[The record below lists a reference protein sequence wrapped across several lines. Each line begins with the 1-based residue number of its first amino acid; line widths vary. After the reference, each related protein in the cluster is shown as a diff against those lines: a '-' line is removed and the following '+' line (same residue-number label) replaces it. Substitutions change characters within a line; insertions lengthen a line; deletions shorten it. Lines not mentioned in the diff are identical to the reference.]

1 MRATYGKSIV
11 AMTPMIVASIL
22 LTIVN
27 LRLQQVWKGEAAFG
41 AAVNHIGEQQ
51 FKPAEAE
58 LATALRFNP
67 DNAHY
72 YAHQALLR
80 ERSLQ
85 QRSEPFMQGRP
96 EFDET
101 QQAQLRAA
109 VQSYQ
114 KVLELNRSDDSAYHN
129 LGWLYWFLR
138 QDQDALACFQK
149 AVELDQAAPLYH
161 LSLGIQRELSDDQSA
176 ATAEFGA
183 ALRLSPGLLDSRFYS
198 DLSAASPQRA
208 KEIVATTIRQL
219 ENQMQAGF
227 DPVVAGKLGR
237 FYLELQP
244 GRAFE
249 LLNRVT
255 QTLPSL
261 SRPWANLGYYY
272 ELHGNE
278 SLMEECYRK
287 ALFLD
292 SSDALSWYRLGKY
305 YDRRNRL
312 PDAARCYDQAV
323 NLFIRSQSIHSDRV
337 RRIYFSRFTMPDDVV
352 PNGLSLYTAQSIEF
366 PATCWRLSE
375 IYEVMGD
382 KAAVQRIAELV
393 KKYSLENDP
402 SKSH

>member
-138 QDQDALACFQK
+138 QDQDALACFQ
-149 AVELDQAAPLYH
+149 
-161 LSLGIQRELSDDQSA
+161 
-176 ATAEFGA
+176 
-183 ALRLSPGLLDSRFYS
+183 
-198 DLSAASPQRA
+198 
-208 KEIVATTIRQL
+208 
-219 ENQMQAGF
+219 
-227 DPVVAGKLGR
+227 
-237 FYLELQP
+237 
-244 GRAFE
+244 
-249 LLNRVT
+249 
-255 QTLPSL
+255 
-261 SRPWANLGYYY
+261 
-272 ELHGNE
+272 
-278 SLMEECYRK
+278 
-287 ALFLD
+287 
-292 SSDALSWYRLGKY
+292 
-305 YDRRNRL
+305 
-312 PDAARCYDQAV
+312 
-323 NLFIRSQSIHSDRV
+323 
-337 RRIYFSRFTMPDDVV
+337 
-352 PNGLSLYTAQSIEF
+352 
-366 PATCWRLSE
+366 
-375 IYEVMGD
+375 
-382 KAAVQRIAELV
+382 
-393 KKYSLENDP
+393 
-402 SKSH
+402 